1 MALPVDANCV
11 PRQQLLLLSVL
22 MRMMVTA
29 LVCAILTQ
37 INNEML
43 VMAIIPSTDYS
54 TVH

>member
-1 MALPVDANCV
+1 MSEHGTAISV

-37 INNEML
+37 IQSNETL
-43 VMAIIPSTDYS
+43 VMAIIPLF